1 MSVIKGGS
9 TLFSPLTEVIESL
22 PKHIRCEWEKLYFL
36 SGNIGRSTVVH
47 PLIYPHPITRKP
59 TLCMHCGECFM
70 RCFAKNVDPED
81 GTAESVYDWE
91 ESCGV
96 LH

>member
-1 MSVIKGGS
+1 
-9 TLFSPLTEVIESL
+9 
-22 PKHIRCEWEKLYFL
+22 
-36 SGNIGRSTVVH
+36 
-47 PLIYPHPITRKP
+47 
-59 TLCMHCGECFM
+59 M

-96 LH
+96 LHQITDKLQNPSRVYNHEW